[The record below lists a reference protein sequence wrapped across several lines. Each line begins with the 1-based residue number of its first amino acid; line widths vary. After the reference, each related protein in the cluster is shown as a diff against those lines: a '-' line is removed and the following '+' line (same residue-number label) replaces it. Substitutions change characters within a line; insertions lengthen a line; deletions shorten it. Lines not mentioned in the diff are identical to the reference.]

1 MSREKL
7 SYLRTH
13 RMRSGLSLGEVAFL
27 LGLSN
32 CKAISRSERTGS
44 GMALEQILAL
54 QIIFN
59 VSAHELYPG
68 MHLKVEQLALTRIQ
82 TLIRKLEG
90 EVESKTNRYKRQTL
104 VEIETR
110 IGCA

>member
-1 MSREKL
+1 
-7 SYLRTH
+7 
-13 RMRSGLSLGEVAFL
+13 MRAGLTQEEVAFL

-32 CKAISRSERTGS
+32 RKSVSRSERTGS

-59 VSAHELYPG
+59 VPAQDLYPG
-68 MHLKVEQLALTRIQ
+68 MHLKVEELALTRIR
-82 TLIRKLEG
+82 TLITKLEG
-90 EVESKTNRYKRQTL
+90 KADSKANRYRRETL
-104 VEIETR
+104 AMIEKR